1 MQAVILA
8 AGEGK
13 RMRPLTLE
21 RPKPL
26 VLVAGRTLLEHI
38 IDALPAE
45 VDEII
50 LIVGY
55 KAEMIKEHFGS
66 FYKGR
71 TIRYVRQWMPA
82 GTAHALSMAE
92 PLLRDDRF
100 ILMCADDL
108 HGAPALAEAISQ
120 PLSILVSEH
129 PEPWKFGVIQMN
141 PDRTLASI
149 IEKPEHP
156 TTNLISTGAMVLD
169 KRIFDYEVV
178 RHENGEYFMT
188 YPLNLFAKDHAI
200 VVVEQEFWIPVGY
213 PEDIGRAEAI
223 IAQGVP
229 EAA

>member
-13 RMRPLTLE
+13 RMRPLTLL

-26 VLVAGRTLLEHI
+26 LPVAGRPLLEHI
-38 IDALPAE
+38 IDALPE
-45 VDEII
+45 VVDEII

-55 KAEMIKEHFGS
+55 KAEMVKEHFGAS
-66 FYKGR
+66 YKGR

-108 HGAPALAEAISQ
+108 HGAPALAEALTHA
-120 PLSILVSEH
+120 LSILVSEH
-129 PEPWKFGVIQMN
+129 SEPWKFGVVELN
-141 PDRTLASI
+141 DDRTMAGI
-149 IEKPEHP
+149 VEKPEHP

-169 KRIFDYEVV
+169 KRIFDYEVA
-178 RHENGEYFMT
+178 RHESGEYFMT
-188 YPLNLFAKDHAI
+188 YPLNLLAKDHPIA
-200 VVVEQEFWIPVGY
+200 VVEQEFWVPVGS
-213 PEDIGRAEAI
+213 PGDIPQAEARLI
-223 IAQGVP
+223 Q
-229 EAA
+229 